1 MKGKKPM
8 VVEEKPAREPT
19 EEERKRVAQMA
30 FLSVYSDRLGEPPL
44 FPPLGKRGGKPV
56 K

>member
-19 EEERKRVAQMA
+19 KRQQRQVARMS
-30 FLSVYSDRLGEPPL
+30 FLSVFSDKLGEPPL
-44 FPPLGKRGGKPV
+44 FPPLGKGGGKPA